1 MWWSLSIV
9 FGFVI
14 HIIDTLITNSN
25 SNPITPISNQNIGNG
40 NTDDN
45 QNLFHDP
52 MSYISS
58 HSSFRSKDE
67 LNDLVTQT
75 NGYLAR
81 DYSLN
86 LGWNNMRWIYFV
98 GFIQ

>member
-1 MWWSLSIV
+1 
-9 FGFVI
+9 
-14 HIIDTLITNSN
+14 
-25 SNPITPISNQNIGNG
+25 
-40 NTDDN
+40 
-45 QNLFHDP
+45 

-86 LGWNNMRWIYFV
+86 LGWNNMR
-98 GFIQ
+98 